1 MVVTDFS
8 GNVVEF
14 NGTRQDALDKGL
26 NVDCVNCSGCSGCSD
41 CSDCSRCS
49 RCSDCSRCSE
59 QPLASI
65 VTGSW
70 TICIRVDGTMK
81 IGCQDHTT
89 EEWLAFTD
97 EQIGG
102 MHCSAVKFWKKW
114 KPVVISILEGAKN
127 EHQLSHTDFSS
138 SS

>member
-1 MVVTDFS
+1 
-8 GNVVEF
+8 
-14 NGTRQDALDKGL
+14 
-26 NVDCVNCSGCSGCSD
+26 
-41 CSDCSRCS
+41 
-49 RCSDCSRCSE
+49 
-59 QPLASI
+59 
-65 VTGSW
+65 
-70 TICIRVDGTMK
+70 MK

-102 MHCSAVKFWKKW
+102 MHGSAVKFWKKW